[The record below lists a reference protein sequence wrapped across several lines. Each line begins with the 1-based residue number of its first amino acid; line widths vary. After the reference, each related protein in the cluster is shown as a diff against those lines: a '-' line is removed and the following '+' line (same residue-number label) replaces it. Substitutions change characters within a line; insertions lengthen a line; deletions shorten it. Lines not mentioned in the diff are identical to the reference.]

1 MYGDRSRGA
10 AIVIDAPAARFIRG
24 KVLFNGATWI
34 HPKYRRHGIAT
45 LAAKV
50 GRLFGTVNWGCDWI
64 VGALRK
70 TDADVGMHSH
80 YGYHQI
86 SFGMR
91 ALGSPWGDGLIGIMR
106 SEEHTSELQSL
117 MRTS

>member
-1 MYGDRSRGA
+1 MISSRCGRFFHWPDSCLADHIEQAMYGDRSRGA

-24 KVLFNGATWI
+24 KVLFNGGTWI

-64 VGALRK
+64 SGALRQ
-70 TDADVGMHSH
+70 AA
-80 YGYHQI
+80 
-86 SFGMR
+86 R
-91 ALGSPWGDGLIGIMR
+91 P
-106 SEEHTSELQSL
+106 EEGCAGKACVSACKSGWPP
-117 MRTS
+117 